1 MTGDRIRDI
10 KAALK
15 ERGFDPSP
23 INAIIGKDT
32 IKAINAANNLP
43 QDNYVNVATL
53 KSLGVNP
60 K

>member
-1 MTGDRIRDI
+1 DRVRDI

-23 INAIIGKDT
+23 INGIIGKDT